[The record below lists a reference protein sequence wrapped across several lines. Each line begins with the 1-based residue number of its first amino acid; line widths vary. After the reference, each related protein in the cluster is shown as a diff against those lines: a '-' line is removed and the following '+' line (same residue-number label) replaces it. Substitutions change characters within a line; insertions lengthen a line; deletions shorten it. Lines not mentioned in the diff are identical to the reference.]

1 MKRLFTICMALLF
14 ALQGSYAASGPV
26 SFDSSNPYNASSLTG
41 FSTFGSDMVGMM
53 VTATFQLGYDT
64 SSTFSSPATWVAN
77 GFQSGSASANF
88 GGGSWSLSIL
98 GDTYSSYWAV
108 TNNTSGYYLKS
119 IYIDAVSGGAVFDV
133 KEDAEYTPG
142 SGFGAPVT
150 ANLQGGYD
158 FVDATYSGPVSI
170 ANMDNGDLYR
180 YLLINYQGNTSPSAY
195 QAGII
200 AGSYSSIRMDTDS
213 LGSPPAVP
221 EPASM
226 LLMGVGAAGMAFMKR
241 RHKMKNAD

>member
-1 MKRLFTICMALLF
+1 MKRSFTICMALLF
-14 ALQGSYAASGPV
+14 ALQGSYAVSGTV

-64 SSTFSSPATWVAN
+64 STTYSSPATWAAN
-77 GFQSGSASANF
+77 GLQSGSASANF
-88 GGGSWSLSIL
+88 GGGSWSLSIS
-98 GDTYSSYWAV
+98 GDTFSSYWAV
-108 TNNTSGYYLKS
+108 TNNTAGYYLKS
-119 IYIDAVSGGAVFDV
+119 IYIDAVPGGAVFDV
-133 KEDAEYTPG
+133 KQDGEYTPG
-142 SGFGAPVT
+142 SGLGAPAT

-158 FVDATYSGPVSI
+158 FVGATYSGPVSI
-170 ANMDNGDLYR
+170 ANVDSGDMYR
-180 YLLINYQGNTSPSAY
+180 FLLINYQGETSPGAY

-200 AGSYSSIRMDTDS
+200 AGSYSSILMDTDS

-226 LLMGVGAAGMAFMKR
+226 LLMGVGAAGMAFMR
-241 RHKMKNAD
+241 RRKMKNAN